1 MGDFDVIVIGG
12 GIAGMSSAK
21 KAKDHGL
28 SVLLLEAL
36 YTGGKTVK
44 TDVISDYPGFPDGI
58 SGERLTDLLEEAVRS
73 RGVKI
78 LHEAV
83 TKMELSAPLKH
94 IVTDRDSYTTPSVII
109 ATGIRQREIGL
120 TNERALSGMGV
131 FHSAE
136 REGFRVAGK
145 TVAVFGSGNSAVTEA
160 LILSEKCEK
169 VYLISPNTILGASK
183 KYTDELRRS
192 KNITLCPESL
202 IANAEEGVFLLESVT
217 VINRVTTEFRTIPIE
232 AIFVAPMPEPDSDV
246 LLGCVRMT
254 DDGAVITGGDLST
267 SAEGVYAAG
276 AVREGSSYTVIDA
289 ISDGFRAADSVN
301 TYLVEKVYNSYGL

>member
-1 MGDFDVIVIGG
+1 MGDYDVLVIGG
-12 GIAGMSSAK
+12 GVAGMSAAK

-44 TDVISDYPGFPDGI
+44 TEVISDYPGFPEGI
-58 SGERLTDLLEEAVRS
+58 SGEKLTDLLEEAVRS

-78 LHEAV
+78 LHEKV
-83 TKMELSAPLKH
+83 TSMDFSEPLKH
-94 IVTDRDSYTTPSVII
+94 VVTDRDSYSTPAVII

-145 TVAVFGSGNSAVTEA
+145 TVAVFGSGNAAVTEA

-169 VYLISPNTILGASK
+169 VYLISPDTILGASK
-183 KYTDELRRS
+183 KYSDSLRRS
-192 KNITLCPESL
+192 KNITLCPETL
-202 IANAEEGVFLLESVT
+202 IANAEEGIFLLESVT
-217 VINRVTTEFRTIPIE
+217 LINRVTTEFKVLPIE
-232 AIFVAPMPEPDSDV
+232 AIFVASNPEPDSDV
-246 LLGCVRMT
+246 LLGSVRMT
-254 DDGAVITGGDLST
+254 DDGAVIVGSDLST

-276 AVREGSSYTVIDA
+276 AVREGSSYTVVDA

-301 TYLVEKVYNSYGL
+301 TYLVEKVYKGATL